1 MEAVGRERAVAVRGE
16 VGTLVCHPTAWEVGA
31 TPAGLLMA
39 LLMALL
45 TGRWWASSLAWRM
58 AQLTALPKA

>member
-1 MEAVGRERAVAVRGE
+1 MDLLSESLMARQSVRQT
-16 VGTLVCHPTAWEVGA
+16 V
-31 TPAGLLMA
+31 LLMA